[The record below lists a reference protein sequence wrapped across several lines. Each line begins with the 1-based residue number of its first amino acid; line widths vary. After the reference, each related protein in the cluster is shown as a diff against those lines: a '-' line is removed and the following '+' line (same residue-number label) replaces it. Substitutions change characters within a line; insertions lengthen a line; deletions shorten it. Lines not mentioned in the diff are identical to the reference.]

1 MASEGSEDRY
11 LFAPGE
17 PLSDEEI
24 TPEHPP
30 DPKDGFSLLVDGA
43 TEYAVFALSPQGLV
57 STWNRGAER
66 MKGYRA
72 VEVIGLHFA
81 VFYSEEDRK
90 SGLPNRFLAHALRE
104 GRAEAEGWRVRKDGS
119 RFWASVILVPLRD
132 QAGRLRGFSKLTRD
146 ESDRRAAEVL
156 QERTVIVTEQE
167 RIAAMLAGSVV
178 RRLFSIG
185 LSLDAARQLASS
197 APELSKAIE
206 AAASQLDDAVK
217 YLRGAV
223 FNIGQAHEAGP
234 AGDDPE
240 MWIG

>member
-1 MASEGSEDRY
+1 
-11 LFAPGE
+11 
-17 PLSDEEI
+17 
-24 TPEHPP
+24 
-30 DPKDGFSLLVDGA
+30 
-43 TEYAVFALSPQGLV
+43 
-57 STWNRGAER
+57 
-66 MKGYRA
+66 MKGYGS
-72 VEVIGLHFA
+72 VEVIGRHFA
-81 VFYSEEDRK
+81 LFYSEEDRE
-90 SGLPNRFLAHALRE
+90 SDLPNRLLAHALRE

-119 RFWASVILVPLRD
+119 RFWASAIIVPLRD
-132 QAGRLRGFSKLTRD
+132 QVGRLRGFGKLTRD
-146 ESDRRAAEVL
+146 ESDRRAAEVF
-156 QERTVIVTEQE
+156 QERAVIVTEQE

-223 FNIGQAHEAGP
+223 FNISQAHEVGE

-240 MWIG
+240 MWLR